1 MASFKENKW
10 VASSS
15 WFPNFFHSWFQ
26 WKRWYVF
33 KHLSFSIR
41 GNSHRKFRCDQ
52 SPESG
57 AVDGSNPFCCLG
69 NSTSVQLELKD
80 ANSIGVFRNLVE
92 VYCILIFGRMV
103 IFVPTLG
110 PMKNEDSNEV
120 FVFFFFWLI
129 RFQLVVSRSC
139 AAGFQH
145 LRQSRK
151 SPNFCIEKNS
161 GVTVFSGRFFQGL
174 LRNKLI
180 FFVVFWTL
188 LFFVDEDPRGS
199 KLWEFQAE
207 KLQKWIRNG
216 WSPND
221 ATCNVGCR
229 TSISSIKKPF
239 RNEGSARNP
248 KIPC

>member
-1 MASFKENKW
+1 MVPQFLPLLVSVKKMICFQT
-10 VASSS
+10 SLI
-15 WFPNFFHSWFQ
+15 FHSW
-26 WKRWYVF
+26 K
-33 KHLSFSIR
+33 L
-41 GNSHRKFRCDQ
+41 HRKF
-52 SPESG
+52 G
-57 AVDGSNPFCCLG
+57 AINRLNQEPLMDPTLFAVWET
-69 NSTSVQLELKD
+69 STSVQLELKD

-174 LRNKLI
+174 PKEQIDFLCGVLDPFVFCWWRPKRVQTLRI
-180 FFVVFWTL
+180 SGRETSEM
-188 LFFVDEDPRGS
+188 D
-199 KLWEFQAE
+199 
-207 KLQKWIRNG
+207 QKWM
-216 WSPND
+216 
-221 ATCNVGCR
+221 
-229 TSISSIKKPF
+229 KP
-239 RNEGSARNP
+239 
-248 KIPC
+248 KWCYM

>member
-139 AAGFQH
+139 AAG
-145 LRQSRK
+145 
-151 SPNFCIEKNS
+151 
-161 GVTVFSGRFFQGL
+161 TFQGL